1 MSKSHDELLETPRR
15 RGLSLES
22 WVALIAFTV
31 AALVRAGVFKHLP
44 W

>member
-1 MSKSHDELLETPRR
+1 MSKIDGEVAVPRR
-15 RGLSLES
+15 RGLSLEA
-22 WVALIAFTV
+22 WAALIAFAV